1 MEAIYKLKANEINP
15 NLMETIKKLFGG
27 KEITITIT
35 AEPDE
40 TTYLTMNPANKKHL
54 LDAINEVK
62 KNKNLI
68 RFTGKEFE
76 KLSEKLCSE

>member
-35 AEPDE
+35 SEPDE

-54 LDAINEVK
+54 LDSIAQEASV
-62 KNKNLI
+62 
-68 RFTGKEFE
+68 RFTPREFRE
-76 KLSEKLCSE
+76 MIDKM

>member
-15 NLMETIKKLFGG
+15 NLMETIKKLFSG

-76 KLSEKLCSE
+76 ELSEKLCSE